1 LLAELTNGWYGF
13 VLSKGLPIHDSF
25 LFSYPFFS
33 IFLLLSTF
41 PFLLVKK
48 YIYNLIIMIYQNKL
62 IDNFVIK
69 HNYLPFSITDL
80 LLIWDDKNLSVN
92 V

>member
-1 LLAELTNGWYGF
+1 
-13 VLSKGLPIHDSF
+13 
-25 LFSYPFFS
+25 
-33 IFLLLSTF
+33 LLSTF